1 MQSASTHNSSA
12 DLHRQAECRPGEHTD
27 GSWTVRPTAWQHSWD
42 CCGHDDSAYRG
53 VQGDWQSLMRKC
65 RNRSTSK
72 ALSFPYC
79 CAPDHFNDTV
89 WTPRSCRLHDWSA
102 RHFCDALQNRT
113 MLLVGDST
121 MQLFALSLMSALHGN
136 DMCSKLVVFSK
147 SELLSRP
154 TPRYFERGRSL
165 SWGMHTFKPDLV
177 VFSTYAH
184 QFENMGGATKF
195 VPKHHHFNATHYNAT
210 LQNIFDTVSEQ
221 MPGRAVWMTSN
232 PGGCGSTIL
241 DTNPEPGVNF
251 DLGNN
256 VSLAR
261 FFPDF
266 VEPLRPYTKAQF
278 IHFPSMDQMARA
290 HAART
295 GVALLDAAPLYRRV
309 DAHRPWVNDC
319 LHFCANSNGPL
330 SLLNVLLYHVLLSLN
345 QSRSSH

>member
-1 MQSASTHNSSA
+1 M
-12 DLHRQAECRPGEHTD
+12 
-27 GSWTVRPTAWQHSWD
+27 
-42 CCGHDDSAYRG
+42 
-53 VQGDWQSLMRKC
+53 
-65 RNRSTSK
+65 
-72 ALSFPYC
+72 SFPFC
-79 CAPDHFNDTV
+79 CAPDHYHFNDTV

-121 MQLFALSLMSALHGN
+121 MGLFAMSLMSALHGN
-136 DMCSKLVVFSK
+136 DLCSKQVVFSN
-147 SELLSRP
+147 SDLLSQQI

-165 SWGMHTFKPDLV
+165 SWGMHKFKPDLV
-177 VFSTYAH
+177 VLSTYAH

-195 VPKHHHFNATHYNAT
+195 VPRHHHFNATHYNAT

-221 MPGRAVWMTSN
+221 LPGRAVWMTSN

-256 VSLAR
+256 VSVAR

-266 VEPLRPYTKAQF
+266 VEPLRPYTKAQY
-278 IHFPSMDQMARA
+278 IHFPFMDQMARA

-309 DAHRPWVNDC
+309 DAHRPWANDC
-319 LHFCANSNGPL
+319 LHFCANANGPL

>member
-1 MQSASTHNSSA
+1 
-12 DLHRQAECRPGEHTD
+12 
-27 GSWTVRPTAWQHSWD
+27 
-42 CCGHDDSAYRG
+42 
-53 VQGDWQSLMRKC
+53 
-65 RNRSTSK
+65 
-72 ALSFPYC
+72 
-79 CAPDHFNDTV
+79 
-89 WTPRSCRLHDWSA
+89 
-102 RHFCDALQNRT
+102 
-113 MLLVGDST
+113 
-121 MQLFALSLMSALHGN
+121 
-136 DMCSKLVVFSK
+136 
-147 SELLSRP
+147 
-154 TPRYFERGRSL
+154 
-165 SWGMHTFKPDLV
+165 MHKFKPDLV
-177 VFSTYAH
+177 VLSTYAH

-195 VPKHHHFNATHYNAT
+195 VPRHHHFNATHYNAT

-221 MPGRAVWMTSN
+221 LPGRAVWMTSN

-256 VSLAR
+256 VSIAR

-278 IHFPSMDQMARA
+278 IHFPFMDQMARA

-309 DAHRPWVNDC
+309 DAHRPWANDC
-319 LHFCANSNGPL
+319 LHFCANANGPL